1 MVPASLIQSLNG
13 ETIVNLNHI
22 DIPTT
27 DVSAGRSFFERH
39 FGFRCIF
46 TRGDGLTVLLD
57 EDNFALTL
65 SPLADGENLH
75 YPTGFHIGFNVD
87 NEHEL
92 YETHGRLAAAGVP
105 IVRHPADLGGAL
117 TLHCYAPGPILVEVV
132 YRPRD

>member
-1 MVPASLIQSLNG
+1 M
-13 ETIVNLNHI
+13 NLNHI

-27 DVSAGRSFFERH
+27 DVSAARSFFEKH

-46 TRGDGLTVLLD
+46 ARDDGLTVLLD

-65 SPLADGENLH
+65 SPLSDSEKLN

-87 NEHEL
+87 SEHEF
-92 YETHGRLAAAGVP
+92 YETHGRLAAATVP
-105 IVRHPADLGGAL
+105 IIRYPADIGGAL
-117 TLHCYAPGPILVEVV
+117 TFHCHAPGPILVEVA